1 MKAVAGIIMVI
12 GIVSLVAAVVSRLTM
27 TPIAVVPGG
36 LEADALLTFTNTCLL
51 ISIIIMM
58 GEMGKK

>member
-27 TPIAVVPGG
+27 TPIAVIPGG